1 MDRTGINRTNVSGT
15 DKIRVV
21 FFIWFMAILF
31 VTTPFAFA
39 ESSNEQQTLTQVDAE
54 TSSNSQPNS
63 NNTQTTKSPKS
74 PESPESPEST
84 MGQLH
89 AIFPQLE
96 RALVIATSINLVIII
111 FALLLYSAKRKMNQF
126 SPVPL
131 ASIKQERE

>member
-63 NNTQTTKSPKS
+63 NNTQTTKSP
-74 PESPESPEST
+74 ESTEST

-96 RALVIATSINLVIII
+96 RALVIATSINIVIII

-126 SPVPL
+126 SPAPL

>member
-63 NNTQTTKSPKS
+63 NNTQTTKSP
-74 PESPESPEST
+74 EST

-126 SPVPL
+126 SPAPL
-131 ASIKQERE
+131 ASIKQERK

>member
-31 VTTPFAFA
+31 VTTPFAIA

-63 NNTQTTKSPKS
+63 NNTQTTKSP
-74 PESPESPEST
+74 ESTEST

-96 RALVIATSINLVIII
+96 RALVIATSINIVIII

-126 SPVPL
+126 SPAPL